1 MSRDKRDKRVKQRG
15 TKQKSA
21 PTAAMLVIG
30 NEILSGKI
38 ADQNLVVLAEVLR
51 KLGVKLERA
60 LVIPDDLRQIAQAVR
75 ELAEH
80 HTWVFTSGGVG
91 PTHDDL
97 TIAGVAKAFKKKVVD
112 DAEMAALI
120 RATYGERLREGHLF
134 MARVPSGA
142 RLIRN
147 EEVPWPAVLMR
158 NVWVLP
164 GVPEIFRM
172 KMKLVEAEIA
182 PSAPLFSLSVLST
195 LDEGNLKP
203 LLDRVVADHPQVE
216 VGSYPRWTDPH
227 ARTKLTFDGGDR
239 AACETAR
246 AAFVASLPDG
256 GFVSEDG

>member
-1 MSRDKRDKRVKQRG
+1 MSRDKREKPRAKRR
-15 TKQKSA
+15 KSA
-21 PTAAMLVIG
+21 PTAAMVVIG

-38 ADQNLVVLAEVLR
+38 ADQNLSVLAGVLR

-60 LVIPDDLRQIAQAVR
+60 LVIPDDLRQIAEVVR
-75 ELAEH
+75 DLAKH

-97 TIAGVAKAFKKKVVD
+97 TIAAVAKAFKKKVVD
-112 DAEMAALI
+112 HPEMDALI

-147 EEVPWPAVLMR
+147 DEVPWPAVLMR

-172 KMKLVEAEIA
+172 KMKLVESEIT

-203 LLDRVVADHPQVE
+203 LLDKAVSDHPAVE
-216 VGSYPRWTDPH
+216 IGSYPRWTDPH

-239 AACETAR
+239 AACEAAR
-246 AAFVASLPDG
+246 AAFVKSLPEG
-256 GFVSEDG
+256 GFVSEEG